1 MIVRSPMRS
10 FVGFITILTNGTD
23 QQKKD
28 GLFFPSNRSQ
38 CMTIMHKSSEYR
50 AALPEHL
57 QHGYSNI
64 HHYWVECAEATLRD
78 TLILWRPLCENK
90 LEMASITR
98 GLHLSFVRRLF
109 AARASCLDFPYST
122 LPDTRLSVTDD
133 HTLVEYAQRKPW
145 GGRMLRDMY
154 PPNPRVASRNPLKLS
169 HSSRIC
175 YQVTYK
181 STIFW

>member
-1 MIVRSPMRS
+1 MPANDRLSLLSRLFDGFTENAHSGVSSTPAILGTLQCMIVRSPMRS

-133 HTLVEYAQRKPW
+133 HTLVEYAQRKP
-145 GGRMLRDMY
+145 
-154 PPNPRVASRNPLKLS
+154 
-169 HSSRIC
+169 
-175 YQVTYK
+175 
-181 STIFW
+181 